1 MCRRIGINALNIK
14 QKDPSLHSSAIYAAT
29 RNPQEFETT
38 LSPLPL
44 YFYPAAK
51 KMDFESSN
59 MAYWSASSERSE
71 LSDVDSDI
79 EMADV
84 SVPSLHLDAFRLVE
98 RTCKD
103 FVDLTEGELL
113 PDDVQRHLEKAV
125 DGLKALSNSKAPIVG
140 VLGNT
145 GAGKST
151 LICSILKWM
160 GLPRSSQVRIPT
172 CLLAVLNPV
181 SVLTSIR
188 GAQSI

>member
-1 MCRRIGINALNIK
+1 MPLISNKKTLVYIHPPYMPPREIRRNSKRLFPHFRSIFTQQRKKWISRAQIWHTGPPALNVLNSRT
-14 QKDPSLHSSAIYAAT
+14 PT
-29 RNPQEFETT
+29 
-38 LSPLPL
+38 
-44 YFYPAAK
+44 
-51 KMDFESSN
+51 
-59 MAYWSASSERSE
+59 
-71 LSDVDSDI
+71 DI

-98 RTCKD
+98 KTCKD